1 MTVWPGQEVTYS
13 FIPDGPEHDAE
24 RCALAAM
31 VGEPVPFD
39 DDPAVQEKGDKLA
52 TEWLERTTRDDR

>member
-52 TEWLERTTRDDR
+52 TE